1 MYIIKYIYVSIDN
14 KYLILIYMYYI
25 ILSRKCLGWVYIDGG
40 LFYIILKY
48 WVEIFIN
55 RLMGIMS
62 MFIYINFIFIFEY
75 KMNDSCKNI
84 WNDS

>member
-1 MYIIKYIYVSIDN
+1 MGVCGFYV
-14 KYLILIYMYYI
+14 
-25 ILSRKCLGWVYIDGG
+25 
-40 LFYIILKY
+40 ILKY

-62 MFIYINFIFIFEY
+62 MFIYKNFIFIFEY
-75 KMNDSCKNI
+75 KINDSCKNI

>member
-1 MYIIKYIYVSIDN
+1 MYINKYIYVSIDN

-62 MFIYINFIFIFEY
+62 MFIYIILSIKWMIVVKIY
-75 KMNDSCKNI
+75 GTI
-84 WNDS
+84 RRL